1 MKSDLQR
8 ASSQRRPIVKDFG
21 TSWRQNPRKV
31 SRIYDFNSAVIPA
44 LVLGAMSFN
53 AALCFVNTKLT
64 AISSAHVVGAELLLI
79 SVSFVVSNR
88 SFNHLNLGLI
98 AGTIVYCLTLAMI
111 RTSYS
116 PTQGIDVKLIRDFLI
131 PIAFFMLGT
140 QVTDVTSAD
149 RTVWFAIVLV
159 APLALLEYFYLDVF
173 LQNFDIVHYYIARG
187 TLQESKQVLLAS
199 GNLMVSGIR
208 PQGQGR
214 ELLSFLGDHRVS
226 SIFLEPIGL
235 ACFGI
240 ITFMWGIVRSR
251 SVHRFRFGF
260 LSAGLLFIILA
271 DSRFGALFS
280 VFVLLLTMLPP
291 RISTIAAA
299 ILPGAAI
306 TALVISGQL
315 IHNFPTEVENTTSG
329 RLIYSAQ
336 VLTEFDFFHW
346 LGFKVSDL
354 QTFDAGY
361 GYIISSIGLFGL
373 AVFWCIVMSIHGP
386 SREFIL
392 FRNASAAYFA
402 AMSCI
407 GQAQFTIKTASLLWF
422 LLGVLSVARGDNR
435 IVAKKLYR
443 SQRQAPFASRAS
455 IGRDAMNTNRLV

>member
-1 MKSDLQR
+1 MKDFVT
-8 ASSQRRPIVKDFG
+8 SQR
-21 TSWRQNPRKV
+21 QNSRKIP
-31 SRIYDFNSAVIPA
+31 RIYDVNLVVIPA
-44 LVLGAMSFN
+44 LVLAAMFFN
-53 AALCFVNTKLT
+53 AALCLINTKLT
-64 AISSAHVVGAELLLI
+64 AISSAHVVGAEILLI
-79 SVSFVVSNR
+79 SISFVVSNR
-88 SFNHLNLGLI
+88 SFNYLNLGLI
-98 AGTIVYCLTLAMI
+98 IGTIMYCLTLALI
-111 RTSYS
+111 RAFFSS
-116 PTQGIDVKLIRDFLI
+116 TQDIDIKVIRDFLI
-131 PIAFFMLGT
+131 PITFFMLGT
-140 QVTDVTSAD
+140 QVTDLKAAD
-149 RTVWFAIVLV
+149 RTVWCAIVLV
-159 APLALLEYFYLDVF
+159 APLALLEYFYLDIF
-173 LQNFDIVHYYIARG
+173 LQYFDIVHYYIMRG
-187 TLQESKQVLLAS
+187 TLQASKQVLLAS

-214 ELLSFLGDHRVS
+214 ELFSFLGDHRVS

-251 SVHRFRFGF
+251 SEHRFRFGL

-280 VFVLLLTMLPP
+280 IFILLLTMLPP

-306 TALVISGQL
+306 TALVISGL
-315 IHNFPTEVENTTSG
+315 LMHNFPAEVENTTSG

-361 GYIISSIGLFGL
+361 GYIGLFGL
-373 AVFWCIVMSIHGP
+373 AVFWYIVMSIHGP

-422 LLGVLSVARGDNR
+422 LLGVLSVARGDNP

-443 SQRQAPFASRAS
+443 SQRQAPFAPPAP
-455 IGRDAMNTNRLV
+455 IGRDAISANRLV

>member
-8 ASSQRRPIVKDFG
+8 AFSQRRPIVKDFV
-21 TSWRQNPRKV
+21 TSQRQNSRKTP
-31 SRIYDFNSAVIPA
+31 RIYDVNLVVIPA
-44 LVLGAMSFN
+44 LVLAAMFFN
-53 AALCFVNTKLT
+53 AALCLINTKLI
-64 AISSAHVVGAELLLI
+64 AISSAHVIGAEMLLI
-79 SVSFVVSNR
+79 SISFVVSNR
-88 SFNHLNLGLI
+88 SFNYLNLGI
-98 AGTIVYCLTLAMI
+98 IIGTIMYCLTLALI
-111 RTSYS
+111 RAFFSS
-116 PTQGIDVKLIRDFLI
+116 TQDIDIKVIRDFLI
-131 PIAFFMLGT
+131 PITFFMLGT
-140 QVTDVTSAD
+140 QVTDLKAAD
-149 RTVWFAIVLV
+149 RLVWCAIVLV
-159 APLALLEYFYLDVF
+159 APLALLEYFYLDIF
-173 LQNFDIVHYYIARG
+173 LQYFDIVHYYIMRG
-187 TLQESKQVLLAS
+187 TLQASKQVLLAS

-214 ELLSFLGDHRVS
+214 ELFSFLGDHRVS

-240 ITFMWGIVRSR
+240 ITFMWGIVRS
-251 SVHRFRFGF
+251 SSEHRFRYGL

-306 TALVISGQL
+306 IALVISGQL
-315 IHNFPTEVENTTSG
+315 IHNFPADVENTTSG

-422 LLGVLSVARGDNR
+422 LLGVLSVARGDNP

-443 SQRQAPFASRAS
+443 SQRQAPFASPAS
-455 IGRDAMNTNRLV
+455 IGRDAISANRLV